1 MFQCISI
8 MIHEHGMDSEP
19 LLSDDAEYDCDG
31 IRGDERCQKRMK
43 FAVIYYS
50 TKS

>member
-1 MFQCISI
+1 
-8 MIHEHGMDSEP
+8 MDSEP